1 MVQNKGNC
9 IKELKF
15 MNCFEPMFVL
25 NLCLFGKHGYQNWR
39 DYEGSSKTSMRHYYI
54 ANMIVLLSKTVSRFE
69 LHFLRFLRVA
79 FFVCFFR
86 ANVRQ

>member
-39 DYEGSSKTSMRHYYI
+39 DYEGSSKTFMRHYYI

-69 LHFLRFLRVA
+69 SHFLRVA
-79 FFVCFFR
+79 FFVCFFFR

>member
-1 MVQNKGNC
+1 MVQNKENC

-39 DYEGSSKTSMRHYYI
+39 DYEGSSKTFMRHYYM
-54 ANMIVLLSKTVSRFE
+54 ANMIVLLSKTVRRFE
-69 LHFLRFLRVA
+69 SHFLRVA
-79 FFVCFFR
+79 FFCVFFSSKCKTII
-86 ANVRQ
+86 